1 MKYTAFAL
9 NIEKYAKA
17 DIMNSHQRE
26 YETQSKQ
33 AGKS

>member
-9 NIEKYAKA
+9 NIEKYVKT
-17 DIMNSHQRE
+17 DIINSNQRE